1 MRGQELPRHTHIHTH
16 THYFDIYSR
25 RRWCTGCTHFCALIS
40 SSDKLAIN
48 AMACINIHV
57 SGRCV
62 CEAENALAVSVPAL
76 HCCCFISPWP
86 FMHLTYPEG
95 QGQIWEQ
102 NAVFFKN
109 STLKFTN
116 GGSNRA
122 EMPIT
127 RHSFYHFQFSA
138 WGQKEWKEKCATQQ
152 RPNCPHL
159 KSLLGQ
165 CCKLMYDQ
173 K

>member
-1 MRGQELPRHTHIHTH
+1 MRGQELPRHTHTH
-16 THYFDIYSR
+16 THYIDIYSR
-25 RRWCTGCTHFCALIS
+25 RRWCTGCTHLCVLIS

-57 SGRCV
+57 SGQCA
-62 CEAENALAVSVPAL
+62 CEPENILAVSVPDCIAVAL
-76 HCCCFISPWP
+76 FSPWP
-86 FMHLTYPEG
+86 IMHLTNPEG
-95 QGQIWEQ
+95 QRPIWEM

-116 GGSNRA
+116 WDSNRA
-122 EMPIT
+122 VMPIP
-127 RHSFYHFQFSA
+127 RHNFYNFQFSA
-138 WGQKEWKEKCATQQ
+138 WGQKEWKEKCTTQEH
-152 RPNCPHL
+152 PNYPHL

-165 CCKLMYDQ
+165 CCKLMYEQ